1 MSTDRRQIEGEPP
14 NFGILLRRPFQAIV
28 QAVDTRLAAA
38 GHEAIRPAHGAV
50 FQFIDANGTRVSVL
64 AERAQVTKQS
74 MAELV
79 THLEA
84 HGYVERAPDPTDR
97 RAKLVRLT
105 ERGWAAVPV
114 ALAAI
119 ADLTAQWRAQLGT
132 AKFNSLLTALEDL
145 NELL

>member
-1 MSTDRRQIEGEPP
+1 MSTDHQQIEGLPP

-38 GHEAIRPAHGAV
+38 GHQAIRPAHGAV
-50 FQFIDANGTRVSVL
+50 FQFIDGEGTRVSVL

-84 HGYVERAPDPTDR
+84 HGYVERVPDPTDR

-119 ADLTAQWRAQLGT
+119 ADLTAQWRAQLG
-132 AKFNSLLTALEDL
+132 AARFDSLRAALAELNDL
-145 NELL
+145 L

>member
-1 MSTDRRQIEGEPP
+1 MSTDRERAASEPP
-14 NFGILLRRPFQAIV
+14 NLGILLRRPFQAIV
-28 QAVDTRLAAA
+28 AAVDARLAAA
-38 GHEAIRPAHGAV
+38 GHAAIRPAHGAV
-50 FQFIDANGTRVSVL
+50 FQFIDADGTRVSVL
-64 AERAQVTKQS
+64 ADRAQVTKQS

-84 HGYVERAPDPTDR
+84 HGYVERIPDPTDR

-105 ERGWAAVPV
+105 GQGWAVVPI

-119 ADLTAQWRAQLGT
+119 TDLTAHWRAQLGDAT
-132 AKFNSLLTALEDL
+132 FESLYAGLTKL